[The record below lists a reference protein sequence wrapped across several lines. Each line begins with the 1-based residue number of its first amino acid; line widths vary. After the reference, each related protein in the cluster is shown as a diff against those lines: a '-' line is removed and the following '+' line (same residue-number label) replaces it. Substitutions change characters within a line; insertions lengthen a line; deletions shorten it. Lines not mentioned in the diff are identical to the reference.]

1 LFFTVGVAVPIV
13 FSSAI
18 ITILR
23 FSEHHSLLR
32 TASSLHR
39 TRASPFLVGV
49 CTLRLVRIFAT
60 HVLWGGLHTGVP
72 LSFWVV
78 RLFVVLLSAVF
89 CGCVLQAGWF
99 PYSSAVCLL
108 LVSCS
113 LPGCS
118 LPCVF
123 YCVLF
128 TVIRVRIQKTNAGLV
143 AGFGKKYAHL
153 LASS

>member
-1 LFFTVGVAVPIV
+1 V

-72 LSFWVV
+72 LSFLGCPSLCGIVV
-78 RLFVVLLSAVF
+78 CGGFVVVYSKQVGSLTLVLCVYFWLAARCLVVACLVFLLCALY
-89 CGCVLQAGWF
+89 CHPCT
-99 PYSSAVCLL
+99 YSKDKRGV
-108 LVSCS
+108 
-113 LPGCS
+113 GGR
-118 LPCVF
+118 F
-123 YCVLF
+123 W
-128 TVIRVRIQKTNAGLV
+128 
-143 AGFGKKYAHL
+143 
-153 LASS
+153 

>member
-1 LFFTVGVAVPIV
+1 MFFTVGVAVPIV

-49 CTLRLVRIFAT
+49 CTLRLVRIFAK

-78 RLFVVLLSAVF
+78 RLFVLLLSAVV

-113 LPGCS
+113 LPGCG

-123 YCVLF
+123 IVCSLLSSVYVFKRQTRGWWQVL
-128 TVIRVRIQKTNAGLV
+128 
-143 AGFGKKYAHL
+143 GKKHAHL